1 MKHFFVIKEWP
12 QQKAKSDTTCS
23 LRTKHEVAGKTKN
36 QKKKPVHFFLSRFVL
51 RVFCVSEH

>member
-1 MKHFFVIKEWP
+1 MQHFFVIKEWP

-23 LRTKHEVAGKTKN
+23 LRTKHESAV
-36 QKKKPVHFFLSRFVL
+36 KKKTVHFFLSRFVL

>member
-1 MKHFFVIKEWP
+1 MQHFFVIKEWP

-23 LRTKHEVAGKTKN
+23 LRTKHEAAGKET
-36 QKKKPVHFFLSRFVL
+36 VHFFLSRFVL